1 MIGNSECVRAVETQI
16 LYNSLWDY
24 TTGQMID
31 ESLISLRIT
40 WDSLGWHVIV
50 TTGASVQDSSFLNPT
65 CAPTQDEVGPLEP
78 PADANGPVYLQWQF
92 ASGALPATGCLAV
105 GTPQQS
111 VGLTPTPTHSPP
123 LVVYCLH
130 RFGVLLA
137 ANDLAH
143 RSWPYLPLADTY
155 EQRLAQQLATLVGGS
170 PI

>member
-1 MIGNSECVRAVETQI
+1 
-16 LYNSLWDY
+16 
-24 TTGQMID
+24 MID

-50 TTGASVQDSSFLNPT
+50 PTGTSVQDSSFLNPT
-65 CAPTQDEVGPLEP
+65 CASTQDEVGPLEP

-92 ASGALPATGCLAV
+92 ASGTLPATGCLAV
-105 GTPQQS
+105 GTPQQNA
-111 VGLTPTPTHSPP
+111 GITPTPTYSPP

-155 EQRLAQQLATLVGGS
+155 EQRLAQQLAALVGGS